1 MVRRLFL
8 CLFALV
14 PAVALAQP
22 TPAETEARLRDL
34 QRQIALDEDRLARA
48 REAESVTAG
57 TLADVERQIASR
69 EALVSTYDLRLDQ
82 LRIEQDSLA
91 RTVATLTNELL
102 RLRAQYRV
110 RATHLYKYG
119 RLGDLALLF
128 SARSFNEMVRRA
140 SVLRRFSD
148 DGRRRYVTLERVA
161 AALSQRQR
169 RIAEAQQRQQRLL
182 QEASGAQQNLR
193 GLQAMRMGVVNQL
206 RSQRAMLEAEVARKT
221 EAARTFEREMRRTV
235 TADAARRRASRT
247 ATSEAEYAALTGA
260 FADLR
265 GRLPWPVTGAVTE
278 PYGNNRNP
286 ITNTV
291 TPNPGIL
298 IATSPGESVRAVLG
312 GTVAKVDMMPEYGTY
327 VLVRHGEYLTVYGN
341 LSLVGVRVG
350 DTVRAGQTV
359 GKAGTEDQP
368 RGEALFFAVF
378 HVDAENERSRTLN
391 PLDWLRDE

>member
-1 MVRRLFL
+1 MIRLSCL
-8 CLFALV
+8 CLLV
-14 PAVALAQP
+14 LAPVAALAQP
-22 TPAETEARLRDL
+22 TPAQTEARLRDL
-34 QRQIALDEDRLARA
+34 QRQIALDRDRLDRA

-69 EALVSTYDLRLDQ
+69 EALVSTYDLRLNQ
-82 LRIEQDSLA
+82 LRTEQDSLA
-91 RTVATLTNELL
+91 RTVAALTNDLL

-128 SARSFNEMVRRA
+128 SARSFNEMVRR
-140 SVLRRFSD
+140 SSLLRRFSD

-161 AALSQRQR
+161 AALTQRQE
-169 RIAEAQQRQQRLL
+169 RIAEARQQQQRLL
-182 QEASGAQQNLR
+182 QEASGEQQNLR
-193 GLQAMRMGVVNQL
+193 GLQAMRLGVVDQL
-206 RSQRAMLEAEVARKT
+206 RNQRASLESELARKT
-221 EAARTFEREMRRTV
+221 EAARAFEREMGRTV

-247 ATSEAEYAALTGA
+247 PTSDAEYAALTGA

-278 PYGNNRNP
+278 PYGVVRNP
-286 ITNTV
+286 VTNTE
-291 TPNPGIL
+291 TRNPGIL

-312 GTVAKVDMMPEYGTY
+312 GTVAKVDILPEYGLY

-350 DTVRAGQTV
+350 DAVRAGQIV
-359 GKAGTEDQP
+359 GRSGTEDKP

-378 HVDAENERSRTLN
+378 RYNAASESSTTLN